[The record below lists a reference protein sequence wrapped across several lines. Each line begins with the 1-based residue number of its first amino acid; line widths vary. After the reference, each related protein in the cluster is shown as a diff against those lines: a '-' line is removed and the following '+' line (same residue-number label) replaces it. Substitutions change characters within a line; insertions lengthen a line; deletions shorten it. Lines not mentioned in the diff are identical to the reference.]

1 MKIPCPLFSILLC
14 LTINLLAHEEEKGLY
29 KGRIL
34 IPPRSLSLLDTQ
46 GTKGRK
52 KEQTQNGRQC
62 RIKIVKKEKKKAP
75 KEEEDL
81 DF

>member
-1 MKIPCPLFSILLC
+1 
-14 LTINLLAHEEEKGLY
+14 LAHEEEKGLY

-34 IPPRSLSLLDTQ
+34 IPPPVPFHSWTDTQ

-62 RIKIVKKEKKKAP
+62 RIKIVKKEKEKSP
-75 KEEEDL
+75 KRRRRRFRFL
-81 DF
+81 DEHVHMYKTDGQ

>member
-1 MKIPCPLFSILLC
+1 
-14 LTINLLAHEEEKGLY
+14 LAHEEEKGLY

-34 IPPRSLSLLDTQ
+34 IPPVPFHSWTHKAQKGEKERADTKW
-46 GTKGRK
+46 T
-52 KEQTQNGRQC
+52 TVQNQNR
-62 RIKIVKKEKKKAP
+62 EKREKKAP